1 MAGVVCLPFGNV
13 VALGVRCVLGQPR
26 AGAVRGVV
34 RPVGGVWRYR
44 GQRGWLAGWIGWA
57 MDQNRHSGRSAAQTR
72 NPCPVERDWIPA
84 VAGMTIWLGG
94 LCQRS
99 GVGWLARLVWRW
111 IKTVIPGGA
120 ERKPGIHTLLQET
133 GLPPP
138 LSRGQALRELCLEG
152 MLSVSCSAVRGSIQC
167 CLCCFGPGHHHPIW
181 SAQSFPRQDALPVHS
196 HKHRHLP
203 SRHWQPG

>member
-1 MAGVVCLPFGNV
+1 MPRISGPELRPDWIGTGSAGRDRLAGSVASGPMDRSEMPKGWSSMAGFVCLPFGNV

-44 GQRGWLAGWIGWA
+44 GQRGWLAGWIGLA
-57 MDQNRHSGRSAAQTR
+57 IDQSRHSGRSAAQTR

-99 GVGWLARLVWRW
+99 GVGWLAGLALAIDHNRHSGRGRAQTRNPCPVA
-111 IKTVIPGGA
+111 GD
-120 ERKPGIHTLLQET
+120 GIAA
-133 GLPPP
+133 P

-152 MLSVSCSAVRGSIQC
+152 MLSVSCSA
-167 CLCCFGPGHHHPIW
+167 
-181 SAQSFPRQDALPVHS
+181 A
-196 HKHRHLP
+196 
-203 SRHWQPG
+203 

>member
-84 VAGMTIWLGG
+84 VAGMTIWLGV

-99 GVGWLARLVWRW
+99 GVGWRDWFGDGSKPSFRAKRSADPESMPDWKRLD
-111 IKTVIPGGA
+111 
-120 ERKPGIHTLLQET
+120 
-133 GLPPP
+133 
-138 LSRGQALRELCLEG
+138 SRR
-152 MLSVSCSAVRGSIQC
+152 RGNDDLVGNDDQV
-167 CLCCFGPGHHHPIW
+167 GK
-181 SAQSFPRQDALPVHS
+181 ALPAI
-196 HKHRHLP
+196 
-203 SRHWQPG
+203 